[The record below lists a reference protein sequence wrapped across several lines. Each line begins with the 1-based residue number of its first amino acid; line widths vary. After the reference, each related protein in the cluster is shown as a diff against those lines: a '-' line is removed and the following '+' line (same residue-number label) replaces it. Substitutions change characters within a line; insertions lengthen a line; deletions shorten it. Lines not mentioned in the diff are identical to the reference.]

1 MKIETNL
8 LGLAGEYRVC
18 SELIKRGLLA
28 MLTYGNRKSA
38 DIYVIPHRRRAALR
52 IEVKTSQNGRFV
64 TRINQKKG
72 LNRKNDV
79 PDFKNDVP
87 DFWVLFHCKCKGDN
101 KYEEAFFILPHER
114 IWNIQKRVNRDY
126 ERRFRK
132 KHGCPP
138 NEEKGVDN
146 VRIKHVKEY
155 KNRWEL
161 ILRA

>member
-1 MKIETNL
+1 MKIETDM

-38 DIYVIPHRRRAALR
+38 DVYVIPHRRRAALR

-79 PDFKNDVP
+79 PDF
-87 DFWVLFHCKCKGDN
+87 WVLFHCKCKGDN
-101 KYEEAFFILPHER
+101 KYEEDFFILPHKT
-114 IWNIQKRVNRDY
+114 ICNIQKRVNRDY
-126 ERRFRK
+126 ARRYRK
-132 KHGCPP
+132 KHGRQP

-146 VRIKHVKEY
+146 VQIKHVKEY
-155 KNRWEL
+155 RNGWEL